1 VLHTSHYQFAGGF
14 TVEEERRIGVLVGS
28 SITMGS
34 SDDYSRH
41 WKKWLDFLG
50 TIEVE
55 RRPQEYLEDVGEVGA
70 KVKWLVLFIDY
81 LKNVVR
87 TQDVGGVLS
96 GVKFQWK
103 RRCLDCDF
111 FKNGAVAQAKQG
123 ARLTTDQ
130 IRETALRK
138 ERTKILPA
146 IVEMVIYLRNKLWRQ
161 SGVDRKGLDQKGT
174 YMALAI
180 SFDSGLRPCNVTL
193 RDGPRA
199 EDHCVR
205 AHHFRFLVEL
215 ERGKMK
221 LSGGEEI
228 RAFLMVDLYGRM
240 AKVLCVD
247 IMVFTGKN
255 QNRASFSQ
263 QARTIGRGN
272 LFEAGLLED
281 ILEWMA
287 ISGVKAEDEF
297 VTRYV
302 ARAGGAPGAFDRKVV
317 TPQMVREAVK
327 EACVALNL
335 PPKRYSAKSLRSGFA
350 THMTT
355 CDISREAMVTRAGWS
370 IRSRVPEAHY
380 VSSFS
385 GGAFEAAVGS
395 EGEVT
400 GMGLEGAWRLLPPG
414 SGPSVR

>member
-1 VLHTSHYQFAGGF
+1 MLHTSHYQFAGGF

-146 IVEMVIYLRNKLWRQ
+146 IVEMVIYLRDKLWRQ
-161 SGVDRKGLDQKGT
+161 SGVDRMGLDQKGA
-174 YMALAI
+174 YMAPMQC
-180 SFDSGLRPCNVTL
+180 D
-193 RDGPRA
+193 
-199 EDHCVR
+199 
-205 AHHFRFLVEL
+205 L
-215 ERGKMK
+215 ER
-221 LSGGEEI
+221 
-228 RAFLMVDLYGRM
+228 
-240 AKVLCVD
+240 
-247 IMVFTGKN
+247 
-255 QNRASFSQ
+255 
-263 QARTIGRGN
+263 RTKGRG
-272 LFEAGLLED
+272 
-281 ILEWMA
+281 
-287 ISGVKAEDEF
+287 
-297 VTRYV
+297 
-302 ARAGGAPGAFDRKVV
+302 
-317 TPQMVREAVK
+317 
-327 EACVALNL
+327 
-335 PPKRYSAKSLRSGFA
+335 SLRSSSPLPVLGRIGKGEDEA
-350 THMTT
+350 ERRGGDPSLLNGGLVWAHGECVVRRHHGLHWQESEQSLLLSTGEN
-355 CDISREAMVTRAGWS
+355 DRER
-370 IRSRVPEAHY
+370 E
-380 VSSFS
+380 
-385 GGAFEAAVGS
+385 
-395 EGEVT
+395 
-400 GMGLEGAWRLLPPG
+400 
-414 SGPSVR
+414 SVRGGSVGGHPRMDGNQRSQGRG